1 MNLFCSFVRRPTGDE
16 YGNVR
21 KTEQTKSEKVSDADE
36 ELRIREDVQ
45 AAMEAIGYRSKEGIS
60 LEKGS
65 FEINLKGA
73 FLRHAKLDGVDLS
86 GALFGDADFAH
97 AEFLKANL
105 SNAVF
110 GSDANLSETKFKEA
124 NLSGAGL
131 SGVTRLWRTNF
142 SSADLSNASLM
153 GANLSKAVLGQATL
167 SGTQLDGANLSGT
180 QLYSIEVHPED
191 TPDCLLPAVGLI
203 QSQLD
208 NACAD
213 EHNPPMLD
221 GVVLDTKTGEPL
233 VWGSHSNCSADRL
246 RRFNKMRIGKV
257 SVARPCRPRGA
268 ATAHQLPLGVPVAL
282 RRGCRRCAFTIS
294 VIAMRRSRS
303 TAARASA
310 SSPGCSAMLT
320 SRSPSA
326 MRTLP
331 RVPCSTRPTGSRAA
345 LPTCSTE
352 GRRADD
358 RARPPDRRARARG
371 SAPRAANTPS
381 TMLPCKASCCASSPT
396 ARGPGCSA
404 SAATASR
411 AGSRSA
417 SRTR

>member
-1 MNLFCSFVRRPTGDE
+1 MVVNVLSVRLGGIYALQRLANEHPKQYHIQIMNLFCSFVRRPTGDE

-153 GANLSKAVLGQATL
+153 GANLSKAVLEA
-167 SGTQLDGANLSGT
+167 
-180 QLYSIEVHPED
+180 
-191 TPDCLLPAVGLI
+191 
-203 QSQLD
+203 
-208 NACAD
+208 
-213 EHNPPMLD
+213 
-221 GVVLDTKTGEPL
+221 
-233 VWGSHSNCSADRL
+233 SN
-246 RRFNKMRIGKV
+246 
-257 SVARPCRPRGA
+257 SVR
-268 ATAHQLPLGVPVAL
+268 H
-282 RRGCRRCAFTIS
+282 
-294 VIAMRRSRS
+294 
-303 TAARASA
+303 AARRRK
-310 SSPGCSAMLT
+310 LIRHT
-320 SRSPSA
+320 
-326 MRTLP
+326 TL
-331 RVPCSTRPTGSRAA
+331 
-345 LPTCSTE
+345 LH
-352 GRRADD
+352 
-358 RARPPDRRARARG
+358 
-371 SAPRAANTPS
+371 
-381 TMLPCKASCCASSPT
+381 
-396 ARGPGCSA
+396 
-404 SAATASR
+404 
-411 AGSRSA
+411 
-417 SRTR
+417 